1 MNIRTIALAALALA
15 TFATPSLAETFVK
28 GVVQKVD
35 AKAKKLTIA
44 HEDLVDLDMPAMTM
58 VFAAGEPSMVE
69 NLKEGDQIE
78 FVAERVNGRLTVTK
92 LK

>member
-1 MNIRTIALAALALA
+1 MDIRILTLAALA
-15 TFATPSLAETFVK
+15 FATLASPSLAETFVK
-28 GVVQKVD
+28 GIVQKVD
-35 AKAKKLTIA
+35 AKTQKLTIA

-78 FVAERVNGRLTVTK
+78 FVAARVNGRLTVTRIK
-92 LK
+92 

>member
-1 MNIRTIALAALALA
+1 MNIRIIALTALALA
-15 TFATPSLAETFVK
+15 AFTAPSLAETFVK

-35 AKAKKLTIA
+35 AKTQKLTIA

-58 VFAAGEPSMVE
+58 VFAAGDASMIE
-69 NLKEGDQIE
+69 NLKEGDKIE